1 MPELPSSWGLK
12 TRKREDGKLDI
23 VGKDD
28 LGSEYKVRT
37 TDTAEI
43 TERDIVELKDAD
55 RESYADKD
63 KGAREFCSKIMNHGK
78 QREAAREE
86 AFMDELMEASGP
98 VVHAGLERKGLTV
111 GSTSAYRRGWEQA
124 FGNERGN

>member
-1 MPELPSSWGLK
+1 MAELPSSWGLK

-28 LGSEYKVRT
+28 LGAEYKVRT
-37 TDTAEI
+37 TDSAEI
-43 TERDIVELKDAD
+43 TETDIQELKEAD
-55 RESYADKD
+55 RESYPDKSR
-63 KGAREFCSKIMNHGK
+63 GAREFCNKLMNHGK
-78 QREAAREE
+78 QRESARDE

-111 GSTSAYRRGWEQA
+111 GSTRAYRNGWERA
-124 FGNERGN
+124 FGNQRGN

>member
-1 MPELPSSWGLK
+1 MELPSSWGLK
-12 TRKREDGKLDI
+12 TKKREDGKLDI

-28 LGSEYKVRT
+28 LGAEYRIRT
-37 TDTAEI
+37 TDADEV

-63 KGAREFCSKIMNHGK
+63 KGAREFCNKLMNHGK
-78 QREAAREE
+78 SREEAREG

-111 GSTSAYRRGWEQA
+111 GSTRAYRRGWEQA
-124 FGNERGN
+124 FERGN